1 MLKNKLLIKNILIG
15 LAVTIFF
22 IAPSILI
29 TGWMVGVGAQ
39 LLILLWLAG
48 FGGLV
53 LLTLS
58 GESLVWL
65 MVGLVLVVVG
75 QVMYFVGFNQII
87 WVPYCLAL
95 IMYLRFPLAYANSP
109 YVREKRLPSPALV
122 KPVMLFIGMV
132 FVSIVVNQPPA
143 IQAIVAAK
151 NQIFLFSLFFL
162 VTYCAVNTSVI
173 EKIFKFLPWV
183 ALFQVP
189 LVLYQYFFIASKRS
203 NLGGAF
209 GVSWDAI
216 VGGFGGDPMA
226 GGASGTMAWFQV
238 AVATLCLAWY
248 KRQLISKWILAGV
261 LGAAFISI
269 AIAEVKVVVVLFP
282 LATIA
287 LLLPYLKSRPVV
299 AIMGVFASIAT
310 MIGVLIIYSYLYG
323 AGTGNADIASV
334 VEDAFWYSLDPTFI
348 NLTTGEMGRL
358 AAVVHWWQNTGF
370 TDFLHTLFG
379 YGPGASRTESAFGAG
394 ELGRR
399 FPFNIDRSTASA
411 LLWDI
416 GLFGLLSFL
425 FLITY
430 ASQLAFRLSKSPTL
444 SAFSSS
450 SLEAISGILLTLV
463 VMVFYGKDVIEVP
476 ALGVMVMLFFGY
488 VSLMNLAVFRNNKKT
503 KAVVL

>member
-1 MLKNKLLIKNILIG
+1 MLKNKLLINNILIG
-15 LAVTIFF
+15 IAVTIFF
-22 IAPSILI
+22 IVPTILV

-39 LLILLWLAG
+39 LLMLLWLAG
-48 FGGLV
+48 FGGLF

-58 GESLVWL
+58 GETLIWL
-65 MVGLVLVVVG
+65 MVGLVLLVVG

-95 IMYLRFPLAYANSP
+95 IMYLRFPLVYASSP
-109 YVREKRLPSPALV
+109 YAREKRLPSPALV
-122 KPVMLFIGMV
+122 KPVLLFIGMV
-132 FVSIVVNQPPA
+132 FISIAVNQPPA

-162 VTYCAVNTSVI
+162 IAYCAVNPSVI
-173 EKIFKFLPWV
+173 DKIFKFLPWV

-216 VGGFGGDPMA
+216 VGGFGGDPMG

-238 AVATLCLAWY
+238 GVATLCLAWY
-248 KRQLISKWILAGV
+248 KRGLINKWILQGV
-261 LGAAFISI
+261 LAAAFLSI

-287 LLLPYLKSRPVV
+287 LLLPYLKSRPVI
-299 AIMGVFASIAT
+299 AIMGLFASIAT

-323 AGTGNADIASV
+323 AGNGGADIAAT

-358 AAVVHWWQNTGF
+358 ASIVHWWQNNGF
-370 TDFLHTLFG
+370 ADLLHTLFG

-416 GLFGLLSFL
+416 GLFGLLAFL
-425 FLITY
+425 FLIGY
-430 ASQLAFRLSKSPTL
+430 ASQLAFRLSRN
-444 SAFSSS
+444 SALTPFSAG
-450 SLEAISGILLTLV
+450 SLEAISGILLTV
-463 VMVFYGKDVIEVP
+463 MVMVFYGKDVIEVP
-476 ALGVMVMLFFGY
+476 ALGIMIMLFLGY
-488 VSLMNLAVFRNNKKT
+488 ISLMNLAVIKTNKNPR
-503 KAVVL
+503 AVSL